1 MPFLKSLPENA
12 HLSDL
17 FSRFPAHVAPLMAY
31 TDGLLR
37 EPGELSVGEREMIAS
52 FVSGLN
58 ACAFCHASHKVYAEL
73 FGIDAGLIEAMVADL
88 GTAPVADNL
97 RPLLA
102 YVAKLNKLPSRLVA
116 ADAQAVYDAG
126 WTEQA
131 LYEAVQV
138 AALFNMMNRIVEGT
152 GVDFDYAANPER
164 HPALGSTPEKHAHS
178 YSNFGK
184 RFEA

>member
-1 MPFLKSLPENA
+1 
-12 HLSDL
+12 
-17 FSRFPAHVAPLMAY
+17 
-31 TDGLLR
+31 
-37 EPGELSVGEREMIAS
+37 MIA
-52 FVSGLN
+52 
-58 ACAFCHASHKVYAEL
+58 
-73 FGIDAGLIEAMVADL
+73 DL
-88 GTAPVADNL
+88 DTAPVSDKL

-138 AALFNMMNRIVEGT
+138 NAVFNMMNRIVEGT

-164 HPALGSTPEKHAHS
+164 HPALGSTRDRHEHS
-178 YSNFGK
+178 YADFGK
-184 RFEA
+184 RFEI